1 MGRRQRAE
9 MTTPAKKRTHTPMV
23 ATEAGAAMT
32 LLDGGVIWAAS
43 EEHGWLRGR
52 ILSVGGSSV
61 DVQSI
66 ARPFAEE
73 VADRGRT
80 LAPPRSTFFGRSV
93 FLSTV
98 DEDDG
103 RIVLL

>member
-1 MGRRQRAE
+1 MLLK
-9 MTTPAKKRTHTPMV
+9 PAAPPSAAPPAPV
-23 ATEAGAAMT
+23 DEGAQ
-32 LLDGGVIWAAS
+32 AA
-43 EEHGWLRGR
+43 
-52 ILSVGGSSV
+52 
-61 DVQSI
+61 
-66 ARPFAEE
+66 PTFAEE

-103 RIVLL
+103 RIVLTAQNGYQTGIDTQYEKEPKHPRSNMGVRVINPPDTY